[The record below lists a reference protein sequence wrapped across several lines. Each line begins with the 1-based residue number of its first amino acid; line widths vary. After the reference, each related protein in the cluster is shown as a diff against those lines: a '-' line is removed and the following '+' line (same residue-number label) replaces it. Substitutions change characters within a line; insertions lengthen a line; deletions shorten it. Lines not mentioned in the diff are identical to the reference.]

1 MIEEIKEVPEN
12 IPFEEQQQY
21 GFFNSLMLTLKMLI
35 TKPGAFFGQMH
46 INKGLKLPFLFLILM
61 LSLNN
66 TLNYIYI
73 SAGMIDPP
81 SEQLVTAMESDPE
94 YQEQADN
101 IREMFSKEPSP
112 FDILFSIITNFIFM
126 YLLALYWH
134 LILRSLGIALN
145 GLEATVR
152 IFCYSSVVLL
162 TSVVPVSGNI
172 INFAVYIWWAYLMY
186 IGISEA
192 HEVSKKLA
200 FRGITVSLL
209 ATFVPFMF
217 ILLAVL

>member
-1 MIEEIKEVPEN
+1 MTEENIIIPDN
-12 IPFEEQQQY
+12 IPFEEQQKY
-21 GFFNSLMLTLKMLI
+21 GFINSLILTVRMLI
-35 TKPGAFFGQMH
+35 TKPGVFFGQMH
-46 INKGLKLPFLFLILM
+46 INKGLKLPFLFLIIL
-61 LSLNN
+61 LAFNN

-73 SAGMIDPP
+73 STDMIESPT
-81 SEQLVTAMESDPE
+81 EQVAAAMESDPE
-94 YQEQADN
+94 YQGQADT

-112 FDILFSIITNFIFM
+112 FDIIFSIITNFLLM
-126 YLLALYWH
+126 YLLAVYWH

-152 IFCYSSVVLL
+152 IFCYSSVVLI
-162 TSVVPVSGNI
+162 TSI
-172 INFAVYIWWAYLMY
+172 IPLSNNLVNFAVYIWWAYFMY
-186 IGISEA
+186 VGISEA

-209 ATFVPFMF
+209 ATFVPFML